1 MIMILNATVLQSIYL
16 YFEVIAC
23 NCSFIVVL
31 FERKVNVFCVSK
43 LATHVKLV
51 TVKFI

>member
-1 MIMILNATVLQSIYL
+1 MRQYFKVYIYT
-16 YFEVIAC
+16 FEVIAC